1 MRKKTDIKIR
11 CNDIEQQLK
20 EWGKVPTN
28 SEDTNLL
35 HKVNNLYR
43 ELGDKP
49 EVQRLMTLYPINQL
63 YTKWGASV
71 DPEEHP
77 EMETLGFINR
87 SVELPYSRAKRYIKQ
102 CVEKYGELP
111 GLNTWPMYFVF
122 QDDLNRRNYY
132 YGFSKD
138 QLDFIGSLID
148 GGYLTDEKL
157 IVKYFSC
164 RLNDKSVIEKIDA
177 ILDKYKLI
185 TLGYLARHLHEG
197 LVLDISYLHSF
208 FDEMTQS
215 NGNKP
220 RGICKEVRSRYMLIE
235 PSYGQYA
242 QEIIICRGYEDLAK
256 VDFKEAA
263 RLLPYRVLPN
273 YSLDFTDAD
282 DINYARA
289 FLFHMEREGGWG
301 GMPDDT
307 RGIIHIDTDHTFL
320 DDLKN
325 GFCMFSYIN
334 TRMNHDAPE
343 KSLDWCMFLM
353 RMDSALLKRNHNSK
367 LYKSLKYWINERAD
381 DASKAKFQLLNS
393 YLSEHWDF
401 MI

>member
-1 MRKKTDIKIR
+1 
-11 CNDIEQQLK
+11 
-20 EWGKVPTN
+20 
-28 SEDTNLL
+28 
-35 HKVNNLYR
+35 
-43 ELGDKP
+43 
-49 EVQRLMTLYPINQL
+49 
-63 YTKWGASV
+63 
-71 DPEEHP
+71 
-77 EMETLGFINR
+77 
-87 SVELPYSRAKRYIKQ
+87 
-102 CVEKYGELP
+102 
-111 GLNTWPMYFVF
+111 
-122 QDDLNRRNYY
+122 
-132 YGFSKD
+132 
-138 QLDFIGSLID
+138 
-148 GGYLTDEKL
+148 
-157 IVKYFSC
+157 
-164 RLNDKSVIEKIDA
+164 
-177 ILDKYKLI
+177 
-185 TLGYLARHLHEG
+185 
-197 LVLDISYLHSF
+197 
-208 FDEMTQS
+208 
-215 NGNKP
+215 
-220 RGICKEVRSRYMLIE
+220 MLIE

-381 DASKAKFQLLNS
+381 DASKAKFQLLTS

-401 MI
+401 DN

>member
-1 MRKKTDIKIR
+1 
-11 CNDIEQQLK
+11 
-20 EWGKVPTN
+20 
-28 SEDTNLL
+28 
-35 HKVNNLYR
+35 
-43 ELGDKP
+43 
-49 EVQRLMTLYPINQL
+49 
-63 YTKWGASV
+63 
-71 DPEEHP
+71 
-77 EMETLGFINR
+77 
-87 SVELPYSRAKRYIKQ
+87 
-102 CVEKYGELP
+102 
-111 GLNTWPMYFVF
+111 MYFVF

-215 NGNKP
+215 NGNIP

-273 YSLDFTDAD
+273 YSL
-282 DINYARA
+282 
-289 FLFHMEREGGWG
+289 E
-301 GMPDDT
+301 
-307 RGIIHIDTDHTFL
+307 
-320 DDLKN
+320 
-325 GFCMFSYIN
+325 
-334 TRMNHDAPE
+334 
-343 KSLDWCMFLM
+343 
-353 RMDSALLKRNHNSK
+353 
-367 LYKSLKYWINERAD
+367 LY
-381 DASKAKFQLLNS
+381 
-393 YLSEHWDF
+393 
-401 MI
+401 

>member
-1 MRKKTDIKIR
+1 
-11 CNDIEQQLK
+11 
-20 EWGKVPTN
+20 
-28 SEDTNLL
+28 
-35 HKVNNLYR
+35 
-43 ELGDKP
+43 
-49 EVQRLMTLYPINQL
+49 
-63 YTKWGASV
+63 
-71 DPEEHP
+71 
-77 EMETLGFINR
+77 
-87 SVELPYSRAKRYIKQ
+87 
-102 CVEKYGELP
+102 
-111 GLNTWPMYFVF
+111 MYFVF

-215 NGNKP
+215 NGNIP

-282 DINYARA
+282 GINYARA
-289 FLFHMEREGGWG
+289 FLFHMGVSIRKYHSHVFLSQSRKG
-301 GMPDDT
+301 
-307 RGIIHIDTDHTFL
+307 RKVLKHTQRL
-320 DDLKN
+320 STN
-325 GFCMFSYIN
+325 NHRCFSFN
-334 TRMNHDAPE
+334 AP
-343 KSLDWCMFLM
+343 SSM
-353 RMDSALLKRNHNSK
+353 
-367 LYKSLKYWINERAD
+367 
-381 DASKAKFQLLNS
+381 ASR
-393 YLSEHWDF
+393 
-401 MI
+401 I